1 MGGKTKNQRANETV
15 NSSMCLTR
23 LTNDFLN
30 MILIIF
36 KSILIVSIMP
46 EVREAEY
53 SVDIHHCEDE
63 DEDFSL
69 HKMKG
74 KNIRYLVVSK

>member
-1 MGGKTKNQRANETV
+1 
-15 NSSMCLTR
+15 MCLTR

-36 KSILIVSIMP
+36 KSILIVSIMT

-53 SVDIHHCEDE
+53 SVDFHHCMQLRRRLFASQNERE
-63 DEDFSL
+63 
-69 HKMKG
+69 KYKIPRCKQVM
-74 KNIRYLVVSK
+74 

>member
-1 MGGKTKNQRANETV
+1 
-15 NSSMCLTR
+15 MCLTR

-36 KSILIVSIMP
+36 KSILIVSITP

-53 SVDIHHCEDE
+53 SVDFHHCMQ
-63 DEDFSL
+63 L
-69 HKMKG
+69 
-74 KNIRYLVVSK
+74 RRRLVASQNEREKYKIPRCKQVI

>member
-1 MGGKTKNQRANETV
+1 
-15 NSSMCLTR
+15 
-23 LTNDFLN
+23 